1 MAPTHGRG
9 ARSGPLVT
17 VRHCDCAAASP
28 GRRRRMR
35 ACRRIVITVRTCC
48 KGLRPL
54 RPRAGVIYHDT
65 QLAQLCI
72 YLVTIALG
80 QNSVVKKKSP
90 RAAVSALWLTYPIA
104 WDPYQPVGGSE
115 SLSSGSGG
123 RNLIVGAVSVR

>member
-1 MAPTHGRG
+1 MSCLCSSNFAPLPLG
-9 ARSGPLVT
+9 SGVMML
-17 VRHCDCAAASP
+17 CDWKAPPPNKP
-28 GRRRRMR
+28 GH
-35 ACRRIVITVRTCC
+35 A
-48 KGLRPL
+48 KPGGGGL
-54 RPRAGVIYHDT
+54 G
-65 QLAQLCI
+65 
-72 YLVTIALG
+72 ALG

>member
-1 MAPTHGRG
+1 MVASALSVCVEVPDPG
-9 ARSGPLVT
+9 AVCQVLN
-17 VRHCDCAAASP
+17 
-28 GRRRRMR
+28 
-35 ACRRIVITVRTCC
+35 RIFT
-48 KGLRPL
+48 
-54 RPRAGVIYHDT
+54 
-65 QLAQLCI
+65 
-72 YLVTIALG
+72 LG